1 MQVVSALL
9 CGSWQD
15 FNWHDALRG
24 PSAIA
29 ELLVTCLAAGVV
41 ELRLQDDLDEVGR
54 AGDERLGEPC
64 RAAGGVH
71 VPRAPSQRSADVVDV
86 EAETAERAAVDP
98 EEHGVD
104 AGHRRQRET
113 QAAEIAGHLQGQRWI
128 ETKLGLML
136 RQWRRARLCRPPPLH
151 LPCCISTRGTVYLW
165 HCDQVTLWRRLSE
178 DS

>member
-9 CGSWQD
+9 RGSWQD
-15 FNWHDALRG
+15 FNWHDASRG

-113 QAAEIAGHLQGQRWI
+113 QAAEIAGHLDSA
-128 ETKLGLML
+128 GL
-136 RQWRRARLCRPPPLH
+136 RPN
-151 LPCCISTRGTVYLW
+151 W
-165 HCDQVTLWRRLSE
+165 A
-178 DS
+178 